1 MTPEEPSSVYET
13 NEEEETSSTEESTV
27 EPKDPTIDES
37 EKIEE
42 IPSEEKTADDLMN
55 PVNDES
61 KTDDENSSIIYDAKD
76 DIEND
81 QKQSA
86 VLPGEDVKDEDL
98 NKDDELKLEDDDNKI
113 KKK

>member
-1 MTPEEPSSVYET
+1 
-13 NEEEETSSTEESTV
+13 
-27 EPKDPTIDES
+27 
-37 EKIEE
+37 
-42 IPSEEKTADDLMN
+42 MN

-61 KTDDENSSIIYDAKD
+61 QTDDENSSIIDDAKD

-113 KKK
+113 KIDDDEEEEELAAKLPKKPLW